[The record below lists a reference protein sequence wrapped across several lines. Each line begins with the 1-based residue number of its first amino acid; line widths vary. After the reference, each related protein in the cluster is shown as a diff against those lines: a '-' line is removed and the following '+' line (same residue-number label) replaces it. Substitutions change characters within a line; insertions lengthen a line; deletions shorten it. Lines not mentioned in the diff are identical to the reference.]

1 MTKQLLNTSLRIKG
15 TPTTIIISPL
25 HYRRLLAF
33 ASWGDFY
40 LNSWHDLDSEEII
53 HNLDTDLNGLDE
65 KEVVKRREL
74 HGKNKLKEPE
84 KTSSIL
90 RFFSQYHDPLNYLL
104 ISAAIVALLIHPD
117 EPGDAIFIFTVLTA
131 NAVFGFWQEGQAEQ
145 AMDALK
151 QMSVSTCVV
160 IRDGVDWSI
169 PTPDLVPGDVVK
181 LDEGQNVPAD
191 IRVVESYQCKIDE
204 SSLTGESNSIL
215 KSTAPL
221 PSTTLLADRNNM
233 AYMGT
238 CVSTGRAI
246 GVVVETGMTTE
257 LGRIASNIVGTETP
271 KTPLELKLESLGRF
285 LGFIALVVATL
296 LVSLNVLV
304 AYVDPAVSNTGLR
317 DVAVEQFII
326 AIAIFVAIVPE
337 GLPIILV
344 ITLALGMRNMARHK
358 AIIRRMKAV
367 ETLGSTTVICSDKTG
382 TLTKN
387 QMTVRQLTT
396 TDGTFTVSGEGFKP
410 KGKLSFEGEEVSD
423 ARMEELQSDLSFRLS
438 AACMS
443 LCHNSQISKVDSQW
457 QAIGDPTD
465 SACAVLGWK
474 INGDVRKFAQ
484 RHSRIHEFFF
494 DTTRKRM
501 TVIHEYEGE
510 RWVFSK
516 GGAGGYVPLTDWKIV
531 DGDIVPIESEDIDSA
546 SIVNKEMAGQAMR
559 VLALCAR
566 RLDEDEDIYDIS
578 TVESGFI
585 FLGLVGIMDPPR
597 AEVKDAIAICQQAGI
612 TVKMITGDQ
621 QYTAEAIGRELN
633 ITEGGIAPVN
643 GNILATLDDDAI
655 SEAASQASIFSRVTP
670 EQKMRIVSG
679 LQARGEIVA
688 MTGDGVND
696 APALSRANIGIA
708 MGIAG
713 TDVAK
718 DAADMVLQDDNFA
731 NIVHAVEEGRK
742 IYQNIRNF
750 VRYQV
755 STNVAAVALIIIST
769 FVFGWNLPLTA
780 TQILVINIL
789 MDGPPAVALG
799 VEKKHGNVMSRPPRP
814 VDEGLPNFSDMVLIF
829 WLGAVMVTGTLLVFF
844 LAGGG
849 IDVEDCGV
857 APLTDLDTFDG
868 YDRDACLAGEVSGV
882 QEYADD
888 KFAYAQTMTFSVFI
902 LYQLFNVLNCRS
914 SDESIFKLG
923 LFSNKAINLAL
934 LISTGLLLF
943 FVQLS
948 SHTIPLIDVQIG
960 NLLSTMSLQT
970 LDWVVITLVASG
982 VFIIDEFRKFLIHS
996 RIFAVKN

>member
-1 MTKQLLNTSLRIKG
+1 MQLFNSSLVRKG
-15 TPTTIIISPL
+15 KTTIIIISPPW
-25 HYRRLLAF
+25 YQELLTHVSEVF
-33 ASWGDFY
+33 
-40 LNSWHDLDSEEII
+40 LVNTWHDLNSDEII
-53 HNLDTDLNGLDE
+53 HTLDTNKDGLSDA
-65 KEVVKRREL
+65 EVLKRRGEY
-74 HGKNKLKEPE
+74 GKNKLKEPE
-84 KTSSIL
+84 KTSAIL
-90 RFFSQYHDPLNYLL
+90 RFLSQYNDPLNYLL
-104 ISAAIVALLIHPD
+104 IGAALIALAIKPD
-117 EPGDAIFIFTVLTA
+117 HPGDAIFIFIVLTA
-131 NAVFGFWQEGQAEQ
+131 NATFGYWQEGQAEQ

-151 QMSVSTCVV
+151 QMAVSTCVV
-160 IRDGVDWSI
+160 IREGIEWSI
-169 PTPDLVPGDVVK
+169 PTPDLVPGDIVK
-181 LDEGQNVPAD
+181 LEEGLNVPAD
-191 IRVVESYQCKIDE
+191 IRVIESYQCRIDE

-215 KSTAPL
+215 KSTDSL
-221 PSTTLLADRNNM
+221 PATTLLADRNNM

-246 GVVVETGMTTE
+246 GIVVETGMETE
-257 LGRIASNIVGTETP
+257 LGRIASNIVDTETP

-285 LGFIALVVATL
+285 LGFIALVVAVL
-296 LVSLNVLV
+296 LVSIELII
-304 AYVDPAVSNTGLR
+304 AYGLAQ
-317 DVAVEQFII
+317 DNLWEVAVDQFII

-387 QMTVRQLTT
+387 QMTVRQFTST
-396 TDGTFTVSGEGFKP
+396 YGTFTVSGEGFKP
-410 KGKLSFEGEEVSD
+410 VGNLSLDGTEVTDEGMGK
-423 ARMEELQSDLSFRLS
+423 LQSDLAFRLS
-438 AACMS
+438 AACLS
-443 LCHNSQISKVDSQW
+443 LCHNSQISKVDGQW

-474 INGDVRKFAQ
+474 INGDVRKFTQ

-501 TVIHEYEGE
+501 SVIHEYEGE

-516 GGAGGYVPLTDWKIV
+516 GGAGGYVPLVEWKIV
-531 DGDIVPIESEDIDSA
+531 DGEIVPISQDDFETA
-546 SIVNKEMAGQAMR
+546 SNANKDMANQAMR

-566 RLDEDEDIYDIS
+566 RLDDDEDIHDVNV
-578 TVESGFI
+578 VESSFI

-597 AEVKDAIAICQQAGI
+597 SEVKEAIATCQRAGI
-612 TVKMITGDQ
+612 RVKMITGDQ
-621 QYTAEAIGRELN
+621 QYTAEAIGKELN

-643 GNILATLDDDAI
+643 GASLASMSDEALA
-655 SEAASQASIFSRVTP
+655 EAASQASIFSRVTP

-679 LQARGEIVA
+679 LQERGEIVA

-755 STNVAAVALIIIST
+755 STNVAAVALIVLST
-769 FVFGWNLPLTA
+769 LVLPWELPLTA

-799 VEKKHGNVMSRPPRP
+799 VEKKHGNVMERPPRP
-814 VDEGLPNFSDMVLIF
+814 VNEGLPNFRDVALIF
-829 WLGAVMVTGTLLVFF
+829 WLGTIMVAGTLTVFY

-849 IDVEDCGV
+849 
-857 APLTDLDTFDG
+857 LDPSSCDTIPMTNAATFTGFDI
-868 YDRDACLAGEVSGV
+868 DACLAGDASAMADAES
-882 QEYADD
+882 YASE

-902 LYQLFNVLNCRS
+902 LYQLFNVINCRS
-914 SDESIFKLG
+914 SQDSVFTLG
-923 LFSNKAINLAL
+923 LFSNKAINLAI
-934 LISTGLLLF
+934 LISLGLLLF

-948 SHTIPLIDVQIG
+948 NLTLPFVGLEIG
-960 NLLSTMSLQT
+960 GLLRTVT
-970 LDWVVITLVASG
+970 LEATDWMVIVCVAST
-982 VFIIDEFRKFLIHS
+982 VFIIEEFRKFIVKS
-996 RIFAVKN
+996 RYFAVQ

>member
-1 MTKQLLNTSLRIKG
+1 M
-15 TPTTIIISPL
+15 ISPPQ
-25 HYRRLLAF
+25 YESLLT
-33 ASWGDFY
+33 SCKWGVDME
-40 LNSWHDLDSEEII
+40 NWHDKDAERVLQ
-53 HNLDTDLNGLDE
+53 NLSTNVEGLSDE
-65 KEVVKRREL
+65 EVVKRREQY
-74 HGKNKLKEPE
+74 GRNKLKEPE
-84 KTSSIL
+84 KTSALL
-90 RFFSQYHDPLNYLL
+90 RFLSQYNDPLNYLL
-104 ISAAIVALLIHPD
+104 IGAALLALAINPD
-117 EPGDAIFIFTVLTA
+117 HPGDAIFIFIVLTA
-131 NAVFGFWQEGQAEQ
+131 NATFGYWQEGQAEQ

-151 QMSVSTCVV
+151 QMAVSTCVV
-160 IRDGVDWSI
+160 VRNGVEWNI
-169 PTPDLVPGDVVK
+169 PTPDLVPGDIVK
-181 LDEGQNVPAD
+181 LDEGLNVPAD
-191 IRVVESYQCKIDE
+191 IRVIESYQCKIDE

-215 KSTAPL
+215 KFTEPIPAS
-221 PSTTLLADRNNM
+221 TLLADRNNM
-233 AYMGT
+233 AFMGT
-238 CVSTGRAI
+238 CVSTGRAVGI
-246 GVVVETGMTTE
+246 VVETGMTTE
-257 LGRIASNIVGTETP
+257 LGRIASNIVDAETP
-271 KTPLELKLESLGRF
+271 KTPLEMKLESLGRF
-285 LGFIALVVATL
+285 LGFIALIVAVL
-296 LVSLNVLV
+296 LVSIELLF
-304 AYVDPAVSNTGLR
+304 AYGAADENLR
-317 DVAVEQFII
+317 EVAVDQFII

-387 QMTVRQLTT
+387 QMTARQFTST
-396 TDGTFTVSGEGFKP
+396 YGTFTVSGEGFTP
-410 KGKLSFEGEEVSD
+410 EGSLAFNGNEVND
-423 ARMEELQSDLSFRLS
+423 EGMKDLQSDLAFRLT
-438 AACMS
+438 AACLS
-443 LCHNSQISKVDSQW
+443 LCHNSQIANIDGQW

-474 INGDVRKFAQ
+474 INGDVRKFSQ
-484 RHSRIHEFFF
+484 RHSRLHEFFF

-501 TVIHEYEGE
+501 SVVHEYEGE

-516 GGAGGYVPLTDWKIV
+516 GGAGGYLPITDWKIE
-531 DGDIVPIESEDIDSA
+531 DGNIVSIQPEDIEAA
-546 SIVNKEMAGQAMR
+546 SKANKEMAKKAMR

-566 RLDEDEDIYDIS
+566 RLDDDEDINDIDV
-578 TVESGFI
+578 VESSFI

-597 AEVKDAIAICQQAGI
+597 SEVKDAIAKCQRAGI
-612 TVKMITGDQ
+612 RVKMITGDQ
-621 QYTAEAIGRELN
+621 QYTAEAIGRELD
-633 ITEGGIAPVN
+633 ITEGGMPPVN
-643 GNILATLDDDAI
+643 GGSLMEMSDAAVA
-655 SEAASQASIFSRVTP
+655 EAATQASIFSRVTP

-679 LQARGEIVA
+679 LQERGEIVA

-755 STNVAAVALIIIST
+755 STNVAAVALIVLST
-769 FVFGWNLPLTA
+769 LVLPWELPLTA

-814 VDEGLPNFSDMVLIF
+814 VNEGLPNFRDVALIF
-829 WLGAVMVTGTLLVFF
+829 WLGAIMVAGTLTVFY

-849 IDVEDCGV
+849 LDPTSCDTL
-857 APLTDLDTFDG
+857 PLTDADTFNGFDVQ
-868 YDRDACLAGEVSGV
+868 ACLAGDASAMADAES
-882 QEYADD
+882 YADE

-902 LYQLFNVLNCRS
+902 LYQLFNVINCRS
-914 SDESIFKLG
+914 SRDSVFKLG
-923 LFSNKAINLAL
+923 IFSNKAINLAI
-934 LISTGLLLF
+934 LISLGLLLF

-948 SHTIPLIDVQIG
+948 NFSIPIIG
-960 NLLSTMSLQT
+960 LEIGGLLRTVT
-970 LDWVVITLVASG
+970 LGREDWFVIVLVAST
-982 VFIIDEFRKFLIHS
+982 VFIIEEFRKLIVNS
-996 RIFAVKN
+996 QFFAVQ